1 MNMFLKPD
9 YIFSDL
15 TQLKAEHLEI
25 IGVKGLVFDLDNTL
39 LPPHTQQLQ
48 GYVAQWLDGL
58 CQAGFPYIVVSNN
71 KDLAY
76 LKQAEHLLNVPVLGP
91 AKKPSTRMIK
101 QAIAWL
107 KLPPEAVAVI
117 GDRPLTDLWSG
128 QRAGCKTILVD
139 PLMRANEHGIIHLLR
154 TLERLPVS
162 VPKHTKEQLHSL

>member
-1 MNMFLKPD
+1 VFLKPD

-15 TQLKAEHLEI
+15 TQLKPEHLEK
-25 IGVKGLVFDLDNTL
+25 IGVSGLVFDLDNTL
-39 LPPHTQQLQ
+39 MPPHTQRLQ
-48 GYVAQWLDGL
+48 DYVSQWLEGL
-58 CQAGFPYIVVSNN
+58 CQAGFPFVVVSNN

-76 LKQAEHLLNVPVLGP
+76 LKQAEHLFNVPVLGP
-91 AKKPSTRMIK
+91 ARKPSTRMIK

-107 KLPPEAVAVI
+107 QLPPQAVAVI

-139 PLMRANEHGIIHLLR
+139 PLMRANERGIIHLLR

-162 VPKHTKEQLHSL
+162 VPKHTQEHLYSL